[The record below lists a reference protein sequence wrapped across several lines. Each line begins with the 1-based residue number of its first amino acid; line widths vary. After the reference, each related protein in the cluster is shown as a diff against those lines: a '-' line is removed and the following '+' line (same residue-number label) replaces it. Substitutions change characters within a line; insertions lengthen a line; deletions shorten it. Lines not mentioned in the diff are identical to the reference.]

1 MIIKIYTD
9 GACSGN
15 PGKGGWAA
23 VILEEKKDI
32 SGLPLVDWVHFKE
45 SSSVFDLIF
54 REGDISSLGNKLLS
68 NTGFRLYSILF

>member
-1 MIIKIYTD
+1 MKKKNVDADFLSGGTD
-9 GACSGN
+9 LSLVVT
-15 PGKGGWAA
+15 K
-23 VILEEKKDI
+23 EKKDI